1 MELDDRNH
9 KELKTKKRLSIFAK
23 ELLTNWQLYAFLLPV
38 LTYFI
43 IFHYIPMYGVQ
54 IAFRNF
60 NATDGFWGSEF
71 VGFTHFK
78 RFFSSYYF
86 WRLIKNTLLLS
97 LFHLLFFPLLFFFD
111 LSYNIFIYS

>member
-60 NATDGFWGSEF
+60 NAKDGFWGSEF
-71 VGFTHFK
+71 VGFTNFK
-78 RFFSSYYF
+78 RFFISFYF
-86 WRLIKNTLLLS
+86 LSIINYTLLICFY
-97 LFHLLFFPLLFFFD
+97 LF
-111 LSYNIFIYS
+111 IF